1 VTEVVNRGRKHA
13 PPPQRALWRSLAELG
28 EEGSAQRGGEFAPG
42 ADEPPDSV
50 ARRDFFRLVGASAAL
65 AGASAC
71 NRATREKLRPYV
83 TPPPEVVPGNPLF
96 FASSMALDGYA
107 IGVVVESHEGHP
119 TKIEGNPDHPA
130 SLGATGPIEQASI
143 LDLYDPDRARGITR
157 AGQPR
162 SWPAFAETFAPRLRT
177 GSTHLLLA
185 ATSSPL
191 VADQVARLRAR
202 HPSIDV
208 RWHAPLAP
216 TTAWEGSRIAFGHV
230 LEPRVRVA
238 GARVIVALDSDFLA
252 AGPAWRVIARD
263 FADARRLRT
272 ARDEMSR
279 LYAVEPALSITG
291 MSADH
296 RLRVRAR
303 EVMSI
308 AAQIATSLAALGIS
322 LSPELLGSLAPWSAR
337 ASAHASWTAQ
347 VARDLASHRGAC
359 VVLVGDGQPAEV
371 HALGLAL
378 NAALGNVGRTIGYA
392 PSPIVDAGS
401 GAFDLG
407 PLSIALESGEVST
420 LVVAGGNPAYTA
432 FAELELARRMGRA
445 QESVYVGPYVNE
457 SARSCGWFVPE
468 AHYLESWGDGRA
480 FEGTISL
487 CQPVLA
493 PHSERR
499 TTSEIL
505 STLLGEAPATSH
517 DLLAAYWRRLRSD
530 FEAEWPAWLGRGLI
544 PGTGFDAGTPEVR
557 FAAVADA
564 ILRLPLPPSAGPSL
578 EVTLRRDARVH
589 DGTYA
594 NNAWLM
600 EMPDPTT
607 RLTWGNAALL
617 SRATAARLR
626 VADGDLLRLEV
637 GGRSETAPALVVPGH
652 ADDSIALSLG
662 YGRTGDGEAI
672 ARGIGS
678 NGYALRT
685 RSGPSFAEGTAVA
698 TGGRIELALEQ
709 VHSSLEGRDD
719 EILLH
724 RTLSEYRRDP
734 TFAKERDERPPS
746 LYAHQ
751 PSGAR
756 QWGMVID
763 LNACTGCGSCVVAC
777 QAENNVPVVGKA
789 GVAKGRAMHWLRID
803 RYFVGGP
810 DDPQVVLEPM
820 LCQHCEKAPC
830 EYVCPVNATT
840 HSADGLNQMVYNRC
854 VGTRFCSNNCPYKV
868 RRFNWFNY
876 HQDEAAEI
884 AAVHNPDVTVRARG
898 VMEKC
903 TYCVQRIREAE
914 IRSEVS
920 RRPMLDG
927 DVVTACEQACPTRA
941 ITFGNIA
948 DPASRVRKAGANDR
962 RFAVLNDLG
971 TVPRTRYLARVRNPN
986 PELA

>member
-1 VTEVVNRGRKHA
+1 MPITGF
-13 PPPQRALWRSLAELG
+13 
-28 EEGSAQRGGEFAPG
+28 GSAHG
-42 ADEPPDSV
+42 
-50 ARRDFFRLVGASAAL
+50 
-65 AGASAC
+65 
-71 NRATREKLRPYV
+71 
-83 TPPPEVVPGNPLF
+83 
-96 FASSMALDGYA
+96 
-107 IGVVVESHEGHP
+107 
-119 TKIEGNPDHPA
+119 
-130 SLGATGPIEQASI
+130 
-143 LDLYDPDRARGITR
+143 
-157 AGQPR
+157 R
-162 SWPAFAETFAPRLRT
+162 SCRSRLR
-177 GSTHLLLA
+177 
-185 ATSSPL
+185 
-191 VADQVARLRAR
+191 
-202 HPSIDV
+202 
-208 RWHAPLAP
+208 
-216 TTAWEGSRIAFGHV
+216 
-230 LEPRVRVA
+230 
-238 GARVIVALDSDFLA
+238 
-252 AGPAWRVIARD
+252 
-263 FADARRLRT
+263 
-272 ARDEMSR
+272 
-279 LYAVEPALSITG
+279 
-291 MSADH
+291 
-296 RLRVRAR
+296 
-303 EVMSI
+303 
-308 AAQIATSLAALGIS
+308 IATSLAALGVGLPS
-322 LSPELLGSLAPWSAR
+322 ELLGSLAPWSAR

-347 VARDLASHRGAC
+347 VARDLASHRGAS
-359 VVLVGDGQPAEV
+359 VVLVGDGQPPEV
-371 HALGLAL
+371 HALGFAL
-378 NAALGNVGRTIGYA
+378 NAALGNVGRNIGYV

-401 GAFDLG
+401 AAFDLG

-432 FAELELARRMGRA
+432 FAELELAGRMGRA
-445 QESVYVGPYVNE
+445 EESVYVGPYVNE

-480 FEGTISL
+480 FEGTVSL

-505 STLLGEAPATSH
+505 STLLGEPPATSH

-544 PGTGFDAGTPEVR
+544 PGTGFDAGAPDVR
-557 FAAVADA
+557 FGAVADA
-564 ILRLPLPPSAGPSL
+564 IRRLPVPPSDGPSL

-637 GGRSETAPALVVPGH
+637 GGRRETAPALVVPGH

-662 YGRTGDGEAI
+662 YGRTGDGEVI

-724 RTLSEYRRDP
+724 RTLSEYRGDP
-734 TFAKERDERPPS
+734 SFAKERGERPPS

-962 RFAVLNDLG
+962 QFAVLNDLG

-986 PELA
+986 PELT